1 MIEHIFSYLIV
12 HIIQVHT
19 CRGILQCPNCSY
31 RARPPHKAPSGM
43 AQVCK
48 VCQPQQLL
56 DHVDCGV
63 KTTSTF
69 NADILTIEVNGD
81 HDHETPPAAKLL
93 PSSNALI
100 RQMVKDGKQVTGARI
115 NFAQLLPDD
124 PGALDEDRVNA
135 QVRKAHKELFGDDL
149 DFGGIPNLTAK
160 IILED
165 FVREAVKNVADSSKT
180 ICFLQTDFQREMV
193 KQCDYIFGDISYKLC
208 RKYYK
213 MVITGYS
220 HVTHKGVVVAT
231 SFLERADEASYATFF
246 RTFFEQNPTLVNI
259 SVRDFNFS
267 FEALAVDFSDAQS
280 KCIAAHTMMPLSFML
295 QDTAAALG
303 ESSKMGQTGTPFRF
317 RYP

>member
-1 MIEHIFSYLIV
+1 
-12 HIIQVHT
+12 
-19 CRGILQCPNCSY
+19 
-31 RARPPHKAPSGM
+31 M

-135 QVRKAHKELFGDDL
+135 QVRKAH
-149 DFGGIPNLTAK
+149 
-160 IILED
+160 
-165 FVREAVKNVADSSKT
+165 VA
-180 ICFLQTDFQREMV
+180 
-193 KQCDYIFGDISYKLC
+193 
-208 RKYYK
+208 
-213 MVITGYS
+213 
-220 HVTHKGVVVAT
+220 H
-231 SFLERADEASYATFF
+231 
-246 RTFFEQNPTLVNI
+246 
-259 SVRDFNFS
+259 RD
-267 FEALAVDFSDAQS
+267 
-280 KCIAAHTMMPLSFML
+280 
-295 QDTAAALG
+295 
-303 ESSKMGQTGTPFRF
+303 
-317 RYP
+317 